1 MIRVLLFNDLRAG
14 LPSDGFFDIL
24 ELTDDTPVAGGFE
37 KLHDRLDLRA
47 HRPGGKVQ
55 SIHLAGGGAFD
66 SPLVRHPPVRIYAV
80 HIGGHNEE
88 IRANLAGQELD
99 PRGFILDGRKS
110 ILERGADDP
119 VIGSVI
125 SENALGLQ
133 HGRAFLAFGLH
144 LAVHGV
150 GDVCRRIDPL
160 DLDTQRR
167 FIAPFTDS
175 NYILGTDEMGRGTL
189 TRLIY
194 GGRISLIV
202 GVTAMFATIV
212 TGMIIGLLT
221 GYYGGRVDNIL
232 MRFTD
237 TMLCFPQVFLLL
249 VLAAFI
255 TPTVISIAL
264 IIGFTSWMEVARI
277 IRAQIQYI
285 KEQDFVQAS
294 YALGA
299 SGFRIMFRELLPNA
313 MAPVLVSATLNVAN
327 AVLMESYISF
337 LGYGIQPPL
346 ASWGNMLTDAQA
358 YFDLAPWLAILP
370 GVMITLTVM
379 SFNFLGDGLR
389 DALDPRLRMMSG

>member
-1 MIRVLLFNDLRAG
+1 MPEKTGEFYEGQMHRIWRRFLHHRLA
-14 LPSDGFFDIL
+14 
-24 ELTDDTPVAGGFE
+24 VAGGFVI
-37 KLHDRLDLRA
+37 LVLL
-47 HRPGGKVQ
+47 
-55 SIHLAGGGAFD
+55 LATLFA
-66 SPLVRHPPVRIYAV
+66 
-80 HIGGHNEE
+80 
-88 IRANLAGQELD
+88 
-99 PRGFILDGRKS
+99 GFIS
-110 ILERGADDP
+110 P
-119 VIGSVI
+119 
-125 SENALGLQ
+125 
-133 HGRAFLAFGLH
+133 H
-144 LAVHGV
+144 
-150 GDVCRRIDPL
+150 DPL

-175 NYILGTDEMGRGTL
+175 NYLLGTDEMGRGTL

-212 TGMIIGLLT
+212 TGMIIGLLS
-221 GYYGGRVDNIL
+221 GFYGGTVDNLL

-277 IRAQIQYI
+277 IRAQILYI

-299 SGFRIMFRELLPNA
+299 SGSRIMFRELLPNA

-370 GVMITLTVM
+370 GIMITFTVM

-389 DALDPRLRMMSG
+389 DALDPRLRMSSG